1 MVEEYVETDLLSLM
15 QTVGRIDER
24 YAKYLFQQLVDAI
37 EYIHRQDICH
47 RDLKLENILITQDL
61 RIKVADFG
69 LAVQG
74 DNETLVDYAG
84 SRGYMSPQIES
95 FEPYSGKESDVFAIG
110 VILFT
115 LVFGLAP
122 FERAS
127 ISDNNFSIF
136 VRGSKEEF
144 FNSFEKATEAVVSK
158 DLKNLICG
166 CLAYQG
172 ADRLNL
178 AQI

>member
-1 MVEEYVETDLLSLM
+1 
-15 QTVGRIDER
+15 
-24 YAKYLFQQLVDAI
+24 
-37 EYIHRQDICH
+37 
-47 RDLKLENILITQDL
+47 
-61 RIKVADFG
+61 
-69 LAVQG
+69 
-74 DNETLVDYAG
+74 
-84 SRGYMSPQIES
+84 
-95 FEPYSGKESDVFAIG
+95 
-110 VILFT
+110 LFT